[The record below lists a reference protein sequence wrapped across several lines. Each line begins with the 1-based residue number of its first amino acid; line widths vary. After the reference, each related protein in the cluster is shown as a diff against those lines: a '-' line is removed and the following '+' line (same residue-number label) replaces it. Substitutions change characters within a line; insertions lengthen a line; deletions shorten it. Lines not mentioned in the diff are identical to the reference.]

1 MAKKWLFKGLLM
13 LALYMSTKEL
23 DAQEL
28 NFPTV
33 YVSPLGHDT
42 NNCGARDQ
50 PCQSIVK
57 AVHQVDC
64 GGKIYLEGTGT
75 KRTFYNCSVSESH
88 QGIYIN
94 KSLSIKGSIS
104 HVFCDGGIHFKK
116 PHCPQRMEFEL
127 SGIVFWQTPLTFH
140 DCSLVKIVNCSFH
153 HSPSALSIQ
162 IGSIRTFQLEVQG
175 FSYFHENLQC
185 VEVLLV
191 NNSVNGNQVLNI
203 NVSDTYFSEN
213 GGPGTHKGGVRIATS
228 KKYPEKSVAVQIIVS
243 CTSVSYVGNH
253 GPFMEL
259 FVPNGVTNEEYKN
272 VELKCNRVE
281 RERLY
286 FSNVREAHVKFMAFQ
301 CINNRSPCIGIQSG
315 KADVEIQNSSF
326 NKQKGKSK
334 GAGLFLEAS
343 ISAFL
348 KIFNS
353 TFKNNRALAGGSLFA
368 NTPRGLLTISL
379 TNVLFSYSGAR
390 KFGCAIAIGVPPVR
404 KHHRLYNG
412 SFPNELDLTLRNVTV
427 QNWHG
432 DGSKCTAI
440 EVLLRGGKVTLY
452 NSSFYKRLKT
462 SVDGSLS
469 LKTLGGKTNVTI
481 SRCSLI
487 DHAPN
492 KRKAIAFRIVASNGN
507 AGSVTVTNS
516 LMISNGTKQNA
527 FFVSPKYRI
536 KLVNVTVTSFRYG
549 FQVVSTPPKND
560 SFSVKVYVDNCTFVK
575 NHYDLMLTLLD
586 PTSVEV
592 IIKNTLFT
600 CNETIQKSYAIR
612 LNIAPLKNINSSNAV
627 IRLEND
633 TFDSKPSSNFA
644 LFFEGKKNLTIRR
657 SRFINC
663 TYPYPEV
670 QKWIIPGNKSGD
682 GFYETATGGI
692 SILTKP
698 DKPLKMGCLRSDT
711 KVNTHPLWQYETH
724 VTFEDTVFE
733 NNVGLIAGGVHL
745 SNGFTKFQRCT
756 FQDNFGI
763 KQTGHV
769 YSAYGTGR
777 VEFENCSFLR
787 TKENTSYKKST
798 FLYSESGGPLNL
810 TNTSMISLVPEK
822 NNFPVLAT
830 SSGGYVDIDEKS
842 EIHCSEGSKLLLD
855 NATHIVYMEKNNMSC
870 RINLTVLKYSCRSCI
885 PGYYS
890 LQKGISRGLHVNS
903 TVDCAPCPFGGNCTK
918 TNIAAR
924 PNFWGYPSPGHPP
937 SLQFI
942 SCPEHYC
949 QSPLPH
955 SKDYNRC
962 RGNRDGTLCGK
973 CAKGFTETLF
983 SADCTNTAK
992 CNQHWLWIATMIFT
1006 TGLVLYLLIK
1016 PPILGFLTD
1025 QILWYKRKDSQLED
1039 DSGEVGDH
1047 HHSDS
1052 GYIKITFYFYQ
1063 VAEILIDDTTKS
1075 LLEKVPFAYLVVS
1088 AFNFQIRTV
1097 NDRIGCPFSGLTAVT
1112 KELFLSATVSVT
1124 MADVLLIYCVHS
1136 FINISRRKEKPKLSQ
1151 YVAVLVEVLLLGYE
1165 RLAETSLKLMHCV
1178 SIGSK
1183 QCLFIDGNVQCF
1195 QWWQYIFLAY
1205 IVVFLMPF
1213 ILVLYFGSFKLYKSS
1228 ISANEFLA
1236 ACIFPLPFILCWSLK
1251 EIRKRRVSDFTNAQ
1265 EESDDVLE
1273 VLHGP
1278 FRPPSTNDG
1287 GTLYWESIL
1296 IGRRFVL
1303 LACHTFIHN
1312 AMLRMVCMTF
1322 ACLLMTLHHMLKNP
1336 YRDPLAN
1343 KAETLSLS
1351 ALTMIA
1357 AINLPRATLLFIGL
1371 DLGPAKSY
1379 LDHLEW
1385 IEVGALAFIP
1395 VLVLLLV
1402 TFAFLS
1408 QIARFVAFLIKHIR
1422 HWWQLCTSA
1431 SFMDERRLLLDV
1443 GELYGDSEP

>member
-1 MAKKWLFKGLLM
+1 M
-13 LALYMSTKEL
+13 
-23 DAQEL
+23 
-28 NFPTV
+28 
-33 YVSPLGHDT
+33 SPLGHDA
-42 NNCGARDQ
+42 NNCGARDH

-75 KRTFYNCSVSESH
+75 KRIFYNCSVSEGH

-94 KSLSIKGSIS
+94 KNLSIMGSKS
-104 HVFCDGGIHFKK
+104 HIFCDGGIHFKK
-116 PHCPQRMEFEL
+116 SNGSQRMEFQL
-127 SGIVFWQTPLTFH
+127 SGIVFWQTPLAFH
-140 DCSLVKIVNCSFH
+140 DCHLVKIVNCSFH
-153 HSPSALSIQ
+153 RSPAALSIQ
-162 IGSIRTFQLEVQG
+162 IASITTFQLEIQG
-175 FSYFHENLQC
+175 FSYFHENSQC

-191 NNSVNGNQVLNI
+191 NNSENRNQVLNI
-203 NVSDTYFSEN
+203 NVSDTYFSGNGFDDGQHTHN
-213 GGPGTHKGGVRIATS
+213 GGVMIATN
-228 KKYPEKSVAVQIIVS
+228 KEFPAKSVAVQIIVS
-243 CTSVSYVGNH
+243 CINVSYVGNH
-253 GPFMEL
+253 GPFMVL

-272 VELKCNRVE
+272 VELKCNRVKK
-281 RERLY
+281 ERLY
-286 FSNVREAHVKFMAFQ
+286 FSSVREAHVNFMVFQ
-301 CINNRSPCIGIQSG
+301 CINNPSPCIGIQSG
-315 KADVEIQNSSF
+315 KADVEIQSSSF
-326 NKQKGKSK
+326 DNLQIVQKGK
-334 GAGLFLEAS
+334 GAGLFLEAH

-353 TFKNNRALAGGSLFA
+353 TFKNNKAFAGGSLFA

-390 KFGCAIAIGVPPVR
+390 MFGCAIAIGVLPR
-404 KHHRLYNG
+404 KKKHKFYDQ
-412 SFPNELDLTLRNVTV
+412 SIPNELDFTLRNVTV
-427 QNWHG
+427 QNWRKLYG
-432 DGSKCTAI
+432 NRYKCTAI
-440 EVLLRGGKVTLY
+440 EVFMRGGKVTLY
-452 NSSFYKRLKT
+452 NSSFYKRVKT
-462 SVDGSLS
+462 PANGAL
-469 LKTLGGKTNVTI
+469 LLRTLGGKTNVTI

-487 DHAPN
+487 DNAPN
-492 KRKAIAFRIVASNGN
+492 KTKAVAFYIVASNGN

-516 LMISNGTKQNA
+516 LIISNGTKQKA
-527 FFVSPKYRI
+527 FLVSPKYRI
-536 KLVNVTVTSFRYG
+536 RLVNITVTSFRYG
-549 FQVVSTPPKND
+549 FQVVSTAPKND
-560 SFSVKVYVDNCTFVK
+560 SFPVKVYFDNCTFA
-575 NHYDLMLTLLD
+575 NNQYDLMFTLLD

-592 IIKNTLFT
+592 IIKNTIFT
-600 CNETIQKSYAIR
+600 CAETIQKSYAIR

-663 TYPYPEV
+663 TFVSPEV
-670 QKWIIPGNKSGD
+670 QKWKIPGNKSGVV
-682 GFYETATGGI
+682 FYETATGGI
-692 SILTKP
+692 SILTNP
-698 DKPLKMGCLRSDT
+698 DKPLKMGCLQSDT
-711 KVNTHPLWQYETH
+711 KKNTHPLWQYDSH

-756 FQDNFGI
+756 FQDNFGV
-763 KQTGHV
+763 KQSGHV
-769 YSAYGTGR
+769 YFAYGTGQ

-787 TKENTSYKKST
+787 TKENMSYKKST
-798 FLYSESGGPLNL
+798 FLYSESGGPLKL

-830 SSGGYVDIDEKS
+830 SSGGYVYIDEKS
-842 EIHCSEGSKLLLD
+842 EIRCSEGSKLLLE
-855 NATHIVYMEKNNMSC
+855 NATHIIYTDKNNMSC
-870 RINLTVLKYSCRSCI
+870 RINVTVLKYSCRSCI

-890 LQKGISRGLHVNS
+890 LQKGISRGLLVNS
-903 TVDCAPCPFGGNCTK
+903 TVDCLLCPFGANCIE
-918 TNIAAR
+918 TNIAAK
-924 PNFWGYPSPGHPP
+924 PGFWGYPTTGQPL

-973 CAKGFTETLF
+973 CAEGFTETLF
-983 SADCTNTAK
+983 SVDCTKTAK
-992 CNQHWLWIATMIFT
+992 CNHHWLWIATIIFT
-1006 TGLVLYLLIK
+1006 IGLVLYLLIK
-1016 PPILGFLTD
+1016 PPILGFLAD
-1025 QILWYKRKDSQLED
+1025 QILWYKKKDSQLED
-1039 DSGEVGDH
+1039 NLGEVGDR

-1052 GYIKITFYFYQ
+1052 GYMKITFYFYQ
-1063 VAEILIDDTTKS
+1063 VAEILIDGTTES
-1075 LLEKVPFAYLVVS
+1075 LFEKVPFAYLVVS

-1112 KELFLSATVSVT
+1112 KELLLSATVSVT
-1124 MADVLLIYCVHS
+1124 MADVLLIYCVHV
-1136 FINISRRKEKPKLSQ
+1136 FINICRRKQKPKLSH

-1178 SIGSK
+1178 SIGSRK
-1183 QCLFIDGNVQCF
+1183 WLFIDGNVQCF

-1205 IVVFLMPF
+1205 IVMFLIPF

-1228 ISANEFLA
+1228 ISANAFLA
-1236 ACIFPLPFILCWSLK
+1236 ACIFPLPFILWWSLK
-1251 EIRKRRVSDFTNAQ
+1251 EIRKRR
-1265 EESDDVLE
+1265 ESDSTNTQEDSNDVLE

-1278 FRPPSTNDG
+1278 FRPPSSNNG
-1287 GTLYWESIL
+1287 GTLYWESVL

-1303 LACHTFIHN
+1303 LACHTFIQN

-1322 ACLLMTLHHMLKNP
+1322 ACFLVTLHHMLKNP

-1357 AINLPRATLLFIGL
+1357 AINLPRATMLFFGL
-1371 DLGPAKSY
+1371 DLGPEKSY
-1379 LDHLEW
+1379 LDQLEW

-1395 VLVLLLV
+1395 LLVSLLV

-1408 QIARFVAFLIKHIR
+1408 QIARFVVFLFKHIR
-1422 HWWQLCTSA
+1422 RCWQFCMPA
-1431 SFMDERRLLLDV
+1431 SFTDERRPLLDIN
-1443 GELYGDSEP
+1443 ESDSDSEP